1 MPSLKS
7 HRRNRE
13 ASSRGSAA
21 GAGGSHGGEDGG
33 GDGGG
38 GGDKIVKVAYAANQ
52 AEAEMIQGLLS
63 EHGIPSMLKRAPGF
77 DVPDFLA
84 AGPRQ
89 IFVRESVAETAREV
103 LAGTPG
109 VS

>member
-1 MPSLKS
+1 MPSSKS
-7 HRRNRE
+7 HSRSRE
-13 ASSRGSAA
+13 APPRGAP
-21 GAGGSHGGEDGG
+21 GGGGGSHGGD
-33 GDGGG
+33 DGGG
-38 GGDKIVKVAYAANQ
+38 GGGGGDNLVKVAYAPNQ

-89 IFVRESVAETAREV
+89 VFVAESVAEAAREV

-109 VS
+109 TE